1 MLSRPTSQ
9 LPFLAGLL
17 CILLLVLSELPVSA
31 QRPGG
36 PSSGR
41 PMGGTSSVGELAKVN
56 LQVGVREPNGTPITG
71 HATVNLTSA
80 SGSLRLSAATRD
92 RAMATFT
99 GVEAGDYS
107 MEVSA
112 PGYKT
117 VTETAS
123 VYGGGASTYT
133 LYIYLHAEGEA
144 LGDSAAPRAPIMT
157 PHLRKEVDKGLE
169 KFRQHQYDAARTHF
183 EKAEKMAPGNPDVQF
198 LLGMLAYAEEHL
210 EVARAKFEAVLA
222 LYPTHEHALL
232 TLGELQLRMRDP
244 AGAVKT
250 LEKAYQVNGADWR
263 THFLLATA
271 YFSLKDYEK
280 ARAHAVRSA
289 ALAKE
294 NAARAQVLLGR
305 ILASDAKPEEARRTF
320 EAVLRDFP
328 NDPAAQA
335 AKKQLAEL
343 DRPVATTAS
352 ETIPLPAPAPEVASP
367 ATPAVVRPWAPP
379 DVDSMEYPAAED
391 VSCAGSD
398 LILRTQARTSRQL
411 ENFERFTATEHIE
424 HEEIDASGIPGPIK
438 ARDFNYLV
446 FIQHPTPETSVL
458 DEQRNGGESLEFF
471 PTSLATRGL
480 VGLGAILFDPAY
492 EGDFE
497 YKCEGL
503 GAWRGQAAWKMHFE
517 QRKEV
522 ESRIRTWRNKR
533 GFYHIALKGRVWI
546 AAGSYDVLHIETDL
560 REPVEDL
567 QLSRD
572 HLLIDY
578 GPVNFNNGKT
588 SLWLPWYAEMY
599 MELRGKRY
607 HHRHTL
613 TNYMLF
619 SVDTTNS
626 IASPKEVPN
635 RK

>member
-1 MLSRPTSQ
+1 MLSGPPSHV
-9 LPFLAGLL
+9 PFLAGLL
-17 CILLLVLSELPVSA
+17 CILSLLFSELSVSA

-36 PSSGR
+36 TSGGR
-41 PMGGTSSVGELAKVN
+41 PMGGTSGVGDLAKVT
-56 LQVGVREPNGTPITG
+56 LEVGVREPNGTPITG

-92 RAMATFT
+92 RAMATFAD
-99 GVEAGDYS
+99 VEAGDYS

-117 VTETAS
+117 ATETAS

-133 LYIYLHAEGEA
+133 LYIYLHTEGEA
-144 LGDSAAPRAPIMT
+144 PGASAAPRAPIMA

-198 LLGMLAYAEEHL
+198 LLGMLAYAEERL
-210 EVARAKFEAVLA
+210 DIARVKFQAVLA
-222 LYPTHEHALL
+222 LYPIHERALL
-232 TLGELQLRMRDP
+232 MLGELQLRMRDP

-263 THFLLATA
+263 THLLLATA
-271 YFSLKDYEK
+271 YFSLKDNEK

-294 NAARAQVLLGR
+294 NAVRAQLLLGR
-305 ILASDAKPEEARRTF
+305 ILASDGKPEEARRTF

-328 NDPAAQA
+328 NDPTAQA
-335 AKKQLAEL
+335 AKKQLVEL
-343 DRPVATTAS
+343 DSPAATTAS
-352 ETIPLPAPAPEVASP
+352 ETTSLAAPATEAASP

-379 DVDSMEYPAAED
+379 DVDSMEYPSAED

-424 HEEIDASGIPGPIK
+424 HQEVDASGIPGPVR

-458 DEQRNGGESLEFF
+458 DEQRNGGENLEFF

-492 EGDFE
+492 EGDFV

-517 QRKEV
+517 QRKEL
-522 ESRIRTWRNKR
+522 ESRIRTWRNKQ

-578 GPVNFNNGKT
+578 GPVSFNNGKT

-613 TNYMLF
+613 ANYMLF

-626 IASPKEVPN
+626 IASPKEIPERN
-635 RK
+635 

>member
-1 MLSRPTSQ
+1 MFRRHPGHI
-9 LPFLAGLL
+9 PFLPNLL
-17 CILLLVLSELPVSA
+17 CIFSLLTSELPVSA
-31 QRPGG
+31 QRPAG

-41 PMGGTSSVGELAKVN
+41 PMGGTSTTADLAKVN
-56 LQVGVREPNGTPITG
+56 LEVGVREPNGAPITG
-71 HATVNLTSA
+71 YATVNLTSA

-99 GVEAGDYS
+99 NVEAGDYS

-112 PGYKT
+112 PGYQT

-144 LGDSAAPRAPIMT
+144 PGDSAAPRAPIMT

-169 KFRQHQYDAARTHF
+169 KFRQRQYDAARTHF

-198 LLGMLAYAEEHL
+198 LLGMLAYAEEHFND
-210 EVARAKFEAVLA
+210 ARAKFEAVLA
-222 LYPTHEHALL
+222 LYPTHERALL
-232 TLGELQLRMRDP
+232 MFGELQLRMRDP
-244 AGAVKT
+244 SGAAKT

-263 THFLLATA
+263 THLLLATA
-271 YFSLKDYEK
+271 YFSMKDYEK

-305 ILASDAKPEEARRTF
+305 ILASDAKPDEARRTF

-328 NDPAAQA
+328 NDLAAQA

-343 DRPVATTAS
+343 DRPVTTAAL
-352 ETIPLPAPAPEVASP
+352 ETTPLAAPAASP
-367 ATPAVVRPWAPP
+367 VTPVVVRPWAPA
-379 DVDSMEYPAAED
+379 DVDGMEYPAAKD
-391 VSCAGSD
+391 VSCAGGD

-411 ENFERFTATEHIE
+411 ENFERFIATEHIE
-424 HEEIDASGIPGPIK
+424 HQEVDAMGIPVPIR

-446 FIQHPTPETSVL
+446 FIEHPTPETSVL

-480 VGLGAILFDPAY
+480 VGLGVILFDPAY
-492 EGDFE
+492 EGDFV

-635 RK
+635 RN